1 MSINPITDPTTDL
14 PAPIAIPEAF
24 ATRHALLHRISGK
37 KLALYCCG
45 FLLAL
50 WICAPVYW
58 MLITSIQTNADVL
71 VKPPHWIPT
80 RITIEN
86 YQLFVDPNYGNE
98 LLTASKPGDSRV
110 YAYNTVKQT
119 PRGLLNSFIVA
130 IVVSCLNLT
139 VASMGAYSFA
149 RYQLPFS
156 TVMLVILL
164 GTRMVPAF
172 AIMIPIYQVMDFLKL
187 IDTLPALII
196 AYSTF
201 LLPFAIWILKS
212 YFQTIP
218 RDLEDAAL
226 VDGCGWPQMMRR
238 VFLPVATPGLVAT
251 AIFCFLASWDE
262 FLYALILTTSI
273 ASRTIP
279 VVVSQL
285 AIDQLFKDNGLMM
298 TVGILAIIPPM
309 IITFAFQRVII
320 RGLAAGA
327 VKG

>member
-1 MSINPITDPTTDL
+1 MS
-14 PAPIAIPEAF
+14 APVRTVASER
-24 ATRHALLHRISGK
+24 TALLRARHRLIHAIGWK
-37 KLALYCCG
+37 KLILYFCAL
-45 FLLAL
+45 LLAV
-50 WICAPVYW
+50 WICSPIYW
-58 MLITSIQTNADVL
+58 MLITSLQTNADVL
-71 VKPPHWIPT
+71 VKPPNWIPRHLT
-80 RITIEN
+80 VEN
-86 YQLFVDPNYGNE
+86 YQLFVDPNYGNA
-98 LLTASKPGDSRV
+98 LLQTSKPGDSRV
-110 YAYNTVKQT
+110 YAYNTVQQT
-119 PRGLLNSFIVA
+119 PRGLLNSFVVA
-130 IVVSCLNLT
+130 VIVSCVNLT

-149 RYQLPFS
+149 RYRLPFS
-156 TVMLVILL
+156 TTMLVVLL

-187 IDTLPALII
+187 IDSLPALII

-201 LLPFAIWILKS
+201 LSPFAIWILKS

-226 VDGCGWPQMMRR
+226 VDGCNWLQMMRR

-262 FLYALILTTSI
+262 FLYALILTTSV

-285 AIDQLFKDNGLMM
+285 AIDQLFKDNGLVM
-298 TVGILAIIPPM
+298 TVGVLAIIPPM
-309 IITFAFQRVII
+309 AITLVFQRVIV

>member
-1 MSINPITDPTTDL
+1 MSFNRRSDSMTDVPVAKAA
-14 PAPIAIPEAF
+14 PASF
-24 ATRHALLHRISGK
+24 ATRHALLHRVSWK
-37 KLALYCCG
+37 NLALYVCG
-45 FLLAL
+45 LLLAL

-58 MLITSIQTNADVL
+58 MLITSLQTNADVL
-71 VKPPHWIPT
+71 VKPPNWIPHH
-80 RITIEN
+80 ITIEN
-86 YQLFVDPNYGNE
+86 YQLFVDPNYGNA
-98 LLTASKPGDSRV
+98 LLKTSKPGDSRV
-110 YAYNTVKQT
+110 YAYNTVIQT

-149 RYQLPFS
+149 RYRLPFS
-156 TVMLVILL
+156 TTLLVLLL

-226 VDGCGWPQMMRR
+226 VDGCGWLQMMRR

-262 FLYALILTTSI
+262 FLYALILTTST

-298 TVGILAIIPPM
+298 TVGVLAIIPPM
-309 IITFAFQRVII
+309 LITFAFQRVII